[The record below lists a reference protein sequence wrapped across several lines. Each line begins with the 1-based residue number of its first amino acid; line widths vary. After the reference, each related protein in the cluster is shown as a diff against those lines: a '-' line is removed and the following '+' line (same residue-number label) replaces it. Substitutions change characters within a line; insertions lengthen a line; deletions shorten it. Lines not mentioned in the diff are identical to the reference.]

1 MRFSLNFPTS
11 LPDGVMAA
19 PEILD
24 LLVVV
29 RIHVGQP
36 TLSWYIAGV

>member
-1 MRFSLNFPTS
+1 MPYC
-11 LPDGVMAA
+11 VMVA
-19 PEILD
+19 PQILD

-36 TLSWYIAGV
+36 VSPRLREQVAVALHH